1 MTAPADRVPAPPP
14 AGTFNE
20 ADDDRYPW
28 IALSVVLIGTLMVI
42 LDGTIVNVALPQ
54 IGEEL
59 HNADALDW
67 IITGY
72 LLALGVAQP
81 ATGWLADRFGRK
93 PIFTWSLA
101 LFGLGSLLCALSP
114 SLTWLIAFRVLQ
126 GFGGGAMFPVGMAM
140 IYELFPPHRR
150 GAALGVW
157 GIAAMAGPAIGP
169 VLGGWLVTTFAWR
182 SIFLINVPLGVLGVI
197 AALVLLKDTGY
208 RESRP
213 LDVTDLLLVGIAL
226 TLLLYA
232 FSNAR
237 NVGWGT
243 TSTLVEIAVGLAALV
258 WFAVTSLRRDQ
269 PLLELRMFAVPAFSL
284 TIVVV
289 WLITASQ
296 FTRLVFIPIELE
308 TLHGMTALQAGLVL
322 APAALAA
329 AVAMPIGGRLA
340 DSVGARIPVGIG
352 SAAMALGVWILA
364 HLSLATP
371 TWVVIAGLSIQGL
384 GIGFALMPS
393 SVVALNAIP
402 QRYVAQATAV
412 RSINRQIAG
421 ALGVALLSTF
431 VASRIGVV
439 SGGGLGVGAA
449 EAAQTA
455 YNDTF
460 VIAFW
465 LLIGALAISPFL
477 PGKAQNREFQRARQI
492 EHDRLVAG

>member
-1 MTAPADRVPAPPP
+1 VTAPSDHAPDTT
-14 AGTFNE
+14 AGGTFKD
-20 ADDDRYPW
+20 AADDRYPW

-59 HNADALDW
+59 RNADALDW

-114 SLTWLIAFRVLQ
+114 NLTWLIAFRVLQ
-126 GFGGGAMFPVGMAM
+126 GLGGGAMFPVGMAM

-197 AALVLLKDTGY
+197 AAIVLLRDTGY

-237 NVGWGT
+237 NAGWGA
-243 TSTLVEIAVGLAALV
+243 TSTLVEIGVGLVALT
-258 WFAVTSLRRDQ
+258 WFTVTSLRRTQ

-296 FTRLVFIPIELE
+296 FARLVFIPIELE
-308 TLHGMTALQAGLVL
+308 TLHGMTALRAGLVL

-352 SAAMALGVWILA
+352 SAAMAVGVWILA
-364 HLSLATP
+364 HLSLTTP
-371 TWVVIAGLSIQGL
+371 MWVVIAGLSIQGL

-402 QRYVAQATAV
+402 QRYVAQGTAV
-412 RSINRQIAG
+412 RAINRQIAG
-421 ALGVALLSTF
+421 ALGVALLSTY

-439 SGGGLGVGAA
+439 SGGPMDAA
-449 EAAQTA
+449 TAAAAQSA
-455 YNDTF
+455 YNGTF

-465 LLIGALAISPFL
+465 LVIGALAISPFL
-477 PGKAQNREFQRARQI
+477 PGKAQNRAYQRERQV
-492 EHDRLVAG
+492 EHEKLVAG